1 MESERHSG
9 LIDRT
14 QPIPLFQAELP
25 KFRKLLQSAKSGDIS
40 SLASHLRVLDRS
52 TFVSRVLADIVKSVV
67 AESAAE
73 LFRVA
78 GAAAEK
84 LFAVEAAAAAA
95 GDCNLEKMYN
105 HKSQYGSEVTK
116 TVLLHVPEDQQVLA
130 LKNH

>member
-1 MESERHSG
+1 MM
-9 LIDRT
+9 DRT

-40 SLASHLRVLDRS
+40 SLASHLRVLDHS

-78 GAAAEK
+78 GAAAER
-84 LFAVEAAAAAA
+84 LFAVEASAAAAA

-116 TVLLHVPEDQQVLA
+116 TMLLHVPEDQQVLA
-130 LKNH
+130 RKNH

>member
-1 MESERHSG
+1 MEGERQSG
-9 LIDRT
+9 RIDRT

-52 TFVSRVLADIVKSVV
+52 TFVSRVLADVVKSVV

-78 GAAAEK
+78 GAAAER
-84 LFAVEAAAAAA
+84 LFAVEASAAAA

-116 TVLLHVPEDQQVLA
+116 TVLLHVPEDQQVLTR
-130 LKNH
+130 KNH